1 MQYTLS
7 DREFLFISQMIYR
20 INTLEDYESV
30 ARTTLEQLKLI
41 IPFSK
46 GILYQMRSGGTASGI
61 QPSRGAQPTRGAL

>member
-46 GILYQMRSGGTASGI
+46 GILYQMRSEGQRLVYGHT
-61 QPSRGAQPTRGAL
+61 RGAQSARGAL